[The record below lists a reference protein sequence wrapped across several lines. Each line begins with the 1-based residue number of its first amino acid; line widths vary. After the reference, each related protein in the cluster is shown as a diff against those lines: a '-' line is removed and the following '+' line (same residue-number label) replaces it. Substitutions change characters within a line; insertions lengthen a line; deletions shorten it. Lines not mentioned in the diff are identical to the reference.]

1 MKLSIRM
8 DDITPDMDMEKFRR
22 FQKMLEKYGVAP
34 LLGVVP
40 DNKDPGLSCQE
51 KDMDFYAMLRQL
63 EKQGYSIA
71 LHGFQHVYTTAKRGL
86 FPLNGFSEFA
96 GIPLE
101 KQEVMIR
108 EGKELLEKEG
118 IKVEIFMAPGHSYD
132 GNTLK
137 ALKKCGIHK
146 LTDGFGNR
154 PYNYKGVVFYPISFI
169 RNRSLKKENGF
180 TTLVVHTNTMTDRD
194 FEEFEKMLELHRKNF
209 INYSE
214 YLAQPPIKRTLL
226 GHGWEYGM
234 AIVKAML
241 VQIKSH
247 RV

>member
-22 FQKMLEKYGVAP
+22 FQKMLEKYGVTP

-40 DNKDPGLSCQE
+40 DNQDPGLSCQE
-51 KDMDFYAMLRQL
+51 KDSDFYAMLRQL
-63 EKQGYSIA
+63 KKQGYSIA

-96 GIPLE
+96 GIPLK
-101 KQEVMIR
+101 KQEAMIR

-118 IKVEIFMAPGHSYD
+118 ITVEIFMAPAHSYD

-137 ALKKCGIHK
+137 ALKHCGIHK
-146 LTDGFGNR
+146 LTDGFGKR
-154 PYNYKGVVFYPISFI
+154 PYSYKGIVFYPISFI
-169 RNRSLKKENGF
+169 RSRSLKKKKGF

-194 FEEFEKMLELHRKNF
+194 FEEFEKILECHRKDF

-214 YLAQPPIKRTLL
+214 YLAQPPVRRSFP

-234 AIVKAML
+234 AVVKALL
-241 VQIKSH
+241 VQIKSR